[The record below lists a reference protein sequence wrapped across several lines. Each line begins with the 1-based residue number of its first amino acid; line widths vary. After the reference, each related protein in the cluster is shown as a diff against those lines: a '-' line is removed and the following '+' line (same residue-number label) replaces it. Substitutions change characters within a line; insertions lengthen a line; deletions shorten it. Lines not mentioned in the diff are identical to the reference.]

1 MQPVGGR
8 IGFRSPAL
16 RIQNGCSQLLLC
28 CGLEGNAELGWGAWV
43 QGREG
48 GARAELGL
56 EWKGCTSKLTQA
68 EVEVWGGVEM
78 GVSSLFFAR

>member
-1 MQPVGGR
+1 M
-8 IGFRSPAL
+8 
-16 RIQNGCSQLLLC
+16 
-28 CGLEGNAELGWGAWV
+28 

-78 GVSSLFFAR
+78 GVSSLSFAR